1 MSFIV
6 HGHKKIKYEPF
17 PEAST
22 YAKRRPITK
31 AYSLDA
37 VNLLISN
44 FVDPTARRSGQGRSH
59 FKQIESRSL
68 DTLKSEKQK
77 CKNANVQ
84 IDLEMDPR
92 KSATFSRLKRK
103 LENMKIFYPDIYY
116 SDKNIIEMWGTQREL
131 SQVNLELLDY
141 DKDSPAWLW
150 I

>member
-59 FKQIESRSL
+59 FKRKFHVKHPQES
-68 DTLKSEKQK
+68 TFSEFSRNRKPKFGYFEKREAQMQK
-77 CKNANVQ
+77 CQRSNR
-84 IDLEMDPR
+84 PR
-92 KSATFSRLKRK
+92 DGLPKKRDVFEAEEK
-103 LENMKIFYPDIYY
+103 IGKYENFLPGYLL
-116 SDKNIIEMWGTQREL
+116 QR
-131 SQVNLELLDY
+131 
-141 DKDSPAWLW
+141 
-150 I
+150 